1 MSELTLDAIR
11 DCMEGAVP
19 ATIATS
25 SPAGEPNVAYLSQ
38 VEYVDTHTLA
48 LSFQFF
54 NQTRRNVL
62 ANPVAR
68 LVATHP
74 RTGARYR
81 LEVRYQRTETA
92 GPLFERMKAKLAGI
106 ASHTGMSGIFRLQ
119 GADIYAVEEI
129 EPIEC
134 PILPAP
140 GPRRN
145 LLSAV
150 RVSAQRLAGACDIE
164 ALLECALDC
173 LRSQFDIH
181 HALVLINDERNA
193 RLYTIAS
200 MGYEDSGVG
209 SEIPLGHGVVGV
221 AARERAAIRIGHATA
236 EYAYGRAMREAAA
249 AAGLALETEIPLPGL
264 PQSRS
269 QMAVPIEAFGRLIG
283 ALFVDSDQDLRFCYD
298 DEDALVAF
306 AGQLGTGMHVL
317 QAEEPEEIGPRANAA
332 TAAPGAT
339 DGSSP
344 GAAEA
349 SSPRA
354 PHGGSGPGPDPSP
367 LQVRHF
373 AENDSVFL
381 GEEYLIKG
389 VAGAIFWSLAQ
400 DYVNAGRTCFSNR
413 ELRLDPRIR
422 LPELSD
428 NLEARLI
435 LLQKRLEE
443 RAAGVRLEKA
453 GRGRFR
459 LAVARPIQL
468 TSVPAAR

>member
-1 MSELTLDAIR
+1 MSDLTLDAIR

-19 ATIATS
+19 GTIATS
-25 SPAGEPNVAYLSQ
+25 SAEGEPNVAYLSQ
-38 VEYVDTHTLA
+38 IEYVDTATLA

-81 LEVRYQRTETA
+81 LTLRYQRTETTGA
-92 GPLFERMKAKLAGI
+92 LFERMKAKLAGI

-119 GADIYAVEEI
+119 GSDLYAVEEI
-129 EPIEC
+129 EQIHAPV
-134 PILPAP
+134 LPAS

-173 LRSQFDIH
+173 LRTQFDIH
-181 HALVLINDERNA
+181 HALVLINDAANA
-193 RLYTIAS
+193 RLYTVAS
-200 MGYEDSGVG
+200 MGYDDSGVG
-209 SEIPLGHGVVGV
+209 SEIPWGHGVVGV

-236 EYAYGRAMREAAA
+236 EYAYGRAMRESAA

-264 PQSRS
+264 AQSRS

-283 ALFVDSDQDLRFCYD
+283 VLFVDSDRDLRFCYD
-298 DEDALVAF
+298 DEDALVAL
-306 AGQLGTGMHVL
+306 AGQLGTAMHVL
-317 QAEEPEEIGPRANAA
+317 QGVEEEGVTPDAASAAMVGGPI
-332 TAAPGAT
+332 T
-339 DGSSP
+339 SP
-344 GAAEA
+344 A
-349 SSPRA
+349 
-354 PHGGSGPGPDPSP
+354 P

-389 VAGAIFWSLAQ
+389 VAGAIFWTLAQ
-400 DYVNAGRTCFSNR
+400 DYVNAGRTSFSNR

-435 LLQKRLEE
+435 LLQKRLDE
-443 RAAGVRLEKA
+443 RSAGVRLEKA

-459 LAVARPIQL
+459 LAVARTLQL
-468 TSVPAAR
+468 ANVPAQR

>member
-1 MSELTLDAIR
+1 MSALTLDAIR
-11 DCMEGAVP
+11 DCLEGAVP
-19 ATIATS
+19 ATLATS
-25 SPAGEPNVAYLSQ
+25 SATGEPNVAYLSQ
-38 VEYVDTHTLA
+38 VEYVDPATVA

-68 LVATHP
+68 LIVTHP
-74 RTGARYR
+74 LTGARYR
-81 LEVRYQRTETA
+81 LRVRYQRTETA

-106 ASHTGMSGIFRLQ
+106 ASHTGMSGVFRLQ
-119 GADIYAVEEI
+119 GSDVYAVEEI
-129 EPIEC
+129 ERIPGEV
-134 PILPAP
+134 LQAP

-150 RVSAQRLAGACDIE
+150 RVSAQRLAGACEVD

-173 LRSQFDIH
+173 LRNQFDVR
-181 HALVLINDERNA
+181 HALVLMHDAKNA
-193 RLYTIAS
+193 RLYTVAS
-200 MGYEDSGVG
+200 MGYDDSGVG

-221 AARERAAIRIGHATA
+221 AARERAPIRIGHATV
-236 EYAYGRAMREAAA
+236 EYAYGRAMREAAQS
-249 AAGLALETEIPLPGL
+249 AGLALETEIPLPGL
-264 PQSRS
+264 AQSRS
-269 QMAVPIEAFGRLIG
+269 QLAVPIEAFGRLIG
-283 ALFVDSDQDLRFCYD
+283 VLFADSDTDMRFCYD
-298 DEDALVAF
+298 DEDALVAL
-306 AGQLGTGMHVL
+306 AGQLGTAIHVL
-317 QAEEPEEIGPRANAA
+317 QHEAEGDAELAV
-332 TAAPGAT
+332 
-339 DGSSP
+339 P

-349 SSPRA
+349 AQPGARSPISA
-354 PHGGSGPGPDPSP
+354 EAP

-389 VAGAIFWSLAQ
+389 VAGAIFWTLAQ
-400 DYVNAGRTCFSNR
+400 DYVNAGRTVFSNR

-443 RAAGVRLEKA
+443 RSAGVRLEKA
-453 GRGRFR
+453 GRGRIR
-459 LAVARPIQL
+459 LAVARALRLASIP
-468 TSVPAAR
+468 SGR

>member
-1 MSELTLDAIR
+1 MSALTLDAIR

-25 SPAGEPNVAYLSQ
+25 SADGEPNVAYLSQ
-38 VEYVDTHTLA
+38 MEYLDSTTLA

-62 ANPVAR
+62 ANPVAH

-74 RTGARYR
+74 LTGARYR
-81 LEVRYQRTETA
+81 LRIRYRRTETS

-119 GADIYAVEEI
+119 GSDVYAVEEI
-129 EPIEC
+129 EPIDG
-134 PILPAP
+134 PVLAVP

-150 RVSAQRLAGACDIE
+150 RVSTQRLSTVCDID
-164 ALLECALDC
+164 ALLECTLDC
-173 LRSQFDIH
+173 LRTQFDIH
-181 HALVLINDERNA
+181 HALVLMLDQANQ
-193 RLYTIAS
+193 RLYTVAS
-200 MGYEDSGVG
+200 MGYPDSGVG

-221 AARERAAIRIGHATA
+221 AARERCAIRIGHTTS

-264 PQSRS
+264 AQSRS
-269 QMAVPIEAFGRLIG
+269 QLAVPIEAFGRLIG
-283 ALFVDSDQDLRFCYD
+283 VLFCDSDRDVRFCYD
-298 DEDALVAF
+298 DEDALVAL
-306 AGQLGTGMHVL
+306 AGQLGTAIHVL
-317 QAEEPEEIGPRANAA
+317 QQAEDEP
-332 TAAPGAT
+332 AAP
-339 DGSSP
+339 S
-344 GAAEA
+344 AAPTA
-349 SSPRA
+349 V
-354 PHGGSGPGPDPSP
+354 GQGPGSPTP

-389 VAGAIFWSLAQ
+389 VAGAIFWTLAQ
-400 DYVNAGRTCFSNR
+400 DYVNAGRTLFSNR

-443 RAAGVRLEKA
+443 RSAGVRLEKA

-459 LAVARPIQL
+459 FAVARDLHLASI
-468 TSVPAAR
+468 PAGR

>member
-19 ATIATS
+19 ATLATS
-25 SPAGEPNVAYLSQ
+25 SAAGEPNVAYLSQ
-38 VEYVDTHTLA
+38 VEYVDPATLA

-68 LVATHP
+68 LIVTHP
-74 RTGARYR
+74 LTGARYR
-81 LEVRYQRTETA
+81 LRVRYRRTETT

-106 ASHTGMSGIFRLQ
+106 ASHTGMGGIFRLQ
-119 GADIYAVEEI
+119 GSDVYAVEEI
-129 EPIEC
+129 ERIPGEV
-134 PILPAP
+134 LLAP

-150 RVSAQRLAGACDIE
+150 RVSAQRLASACEID

-173 LRSQFDIH
+173 LRTQFDVH
-181 HALVLINDERNA
+181 HALVLIHDAKNA
-193 RLYTIAS
+193 RLYTVAS
-200 MGYEDSGVG
+200 MGYDDSGVG

-221 AARERAAIRIGHATA
+221 AARERAAIRIGHATS
-236 EYAYGRAMREAAA
+236 EYAYGRAMREAAE

-264 PQSRS
+264 AQSRS
-269 QMAVPIEAFGRLIG
+269 QLAVPIEAFGRLIG
-283 ALFVDSDQDLRFCYD
+283 VLFADSDRDMRFGYD

-306 AGQLGTGMHVL
+306 AGQLGTSIHVL
-317 QAEEPEEIGPRANAA
+317 QHEAEGAGEP
-332 TAAPGAT
+332 AAPGPADAGGARDPISAAT
-339 DGSSP
+339 
-344 GAAEA
+344 
-349 SSPRA
+349 
-354 PHGGSGPGPDPSP
+354 P
-367 LQVRHF
+367 LLVRHF

-381 GEEYLIKG
+381 GEDYLIKG
-389 VAGAIFWSLAQ
+389 VAGAIFWTLAQ
-400 DYVNAGRTCFSNR
+400 DYVNAGRTLFSNR

-443 RAAGVRLEKA
+443 RSAGVRLEKA

-459 LAVARPIQL
+459 LAVARAL
-468 TSVPAAR
+468 KLASTPAAR

>member
-1 MSELTLDAIR
+1 MTQLTLDAIR

-19 ATIATS
+19 ATIATA

-38 VEYVDTHTLA
+38 VEYVDTDTLA

-62 ANPVAR
+62 ANPVAQ
-68 LVATHP
+68 LIVTHP

-81 LEVRYQRTETA
+81 LRVRYQRTETA
-92 GPLFERMKAKLAGI
+92 GALFERMKAKLAGI
-106 ASHTGMSGIFRLQ
+106 ASHTGMTGVFRLQ
-119 GADIYAVEEI
+119 GSDVYAVEEI
-129 EPIEC
+129 EPIPGET
-134 PILPAP
+134 LPAQ

-150 RVSAQRLAGACDIE
+150 RVSAQRLASACEIDV
-164 ALLECALDC
+164 LLEYALDC
-173 LRSQFDIH
+173 LRTQFDIH
-181 HALVLINDERNA
+181 HALVLMHDAANA
-193 RLYTIAS
+193 RLYTVAS

-249 AAGLALETEIPLPGL
+249 SAGLALETEIPLPGL
-264 PQSRS
+264 AQSRS
-269 QMAVPIEAFGRLIG
+269 QLAVPIEAFGRLIG
-283 ALFVDSDQDLRFCYD
+283 VLFADSDRDMRFCYD
-298 DEDALVAF
+298 DEDALVAL
-306 AGQLGTGMHVL
+306 AGQLGTAIHVL
-317 QAEEPEEIGPRANAA
+317 QAESEAEPE
-332 TAAPGAT
+332 APNVSGAERHRDT
-339 DGSSP
+339 VSTV
-344 GAAEA
+344 A
-349 SSPRA
+349 
-354 PHGGSGPGPDPSP
+354 P

-400 DYVNAGRTCFSNR
+400 DYVNAGRTLFSNR

-435 LLQKRLEE
+435 LLQKRLDE
-443 RAAGVRLEKA
+443 RSAGVRLEKA

-459 LAVARPIQL
+459 LAVARTLQL
-468 TSVPAAR
+468 ANVPAAGR

>member
-1 MSELTLDAIR
+1 MPLNGANAELTLDAIR

-38 VEYVDTHTLA
+38 IEYVDSASIA

-62 ANPVAR
+62 ANPVAH

-81 LEVRYQRTETA
+81 LRIRYQRTETS

-106 ASHTGMSGIFRLQ
+106 ASHTGMGGIFRLQ
-119 GADIYAVEEI
+119 GSDVYAVEDI
-129 EPIEC
+129 EPIDC
-134 PILPAP
+134 PVLAAP

-150 RVSAQRLAGACDIE
+150 RVSAQRLGTVCDID
-164 ALLECALDC
+164 ALLDCALDC
-173 LRSQFDIH
+173 LRSEFDIH
-181 HALVLINDERNA
+181 HALVLMLDRPNA
-193 RLYTIAS
+193 RLYTVAS
-200 MGYEDSGVG
+200 MGYPDSGVG

-221 AARERAAIRIGHATA
+221 AARERCAIRIGHATS
-236 EYAYGRAMREAAA
+236 EYAYGRAMRETAA

-264 PQSRS
+264 AKSRS
-269 QMAVPIEAFGRLIG
+269 QIAVPIEAFGRLIG
-283 ALFVDSDQDLRFCYD
+283 VLFADSDRDLRFCYD
-298 DEDALVAF
+298 DEDALVAL
-306 AGQLGTGMHVL
+306 AGQLGTAIHVL
-317 QAEEPEEIGPRANAA
+317 QQAEPEGDARPVAA
-332 TAAPGAT
+332 DPAPAP
-339 DGSSP
+339 SSTS
-344 GAAEA
+344 A
-349 SSPRA
+349 
-354 PHGGSGPGPDPSP
+354 

-389 VAGAIFWSLAQ
+389 VAGAIFWTLAQ
-400 DYVNAGRTCFSNR
+400 DYVNAGRTLFSNR

-435 LLQKRLEE
+435 LLQKRLDE
-443 RAAGVRLEKA
+443 RSAGVRLEKA

-459 LAVARPIQL
+459 LAVARDLQL
-468 TSVPAAR
+468 ANIPAGR

>member
-1 MSELTLDAIR
+1 MSSLTLDGIR

-19 ATIATS
+19 ATIATA

-38 VEYVDTHTLA
+38 VEYVDTDTLA

-68 LVATHP
+68 LIVTHP

-81 LEVRYQRTETA
+81 LRVRYQRTETG

-106 ASHTGMSGIFRLQ
+106 ASHTGMTGVFRLQ
-119 GADIYAVEEI
+119 GSDVYAVEEI
-129 EPIEC
+129 EPI
-134 PILPAP
+134 PGVALPAE

-150 RVSAQRLAGACDIE
+150 RVSAQRLATACEIDV
-164 ALLECALDC
+164 LLDCTLDC
-173 LRSQFDIH
+173 LRAQFDIH
-181 HALVLINDERNA
+181 HALVLMHDAANA
-193 RLYTIAS
+193 RLYTVAS
-200 MGYEDSGVG
+200 MGYDHSGVG

-236 EYAYGRAMREAAA
+236 EYAYGRAMRDAAA

-264 PQSRS
+264 AQSRS
-269 QMAVPIEAFGRLIG
+269 QLAVPIEAFGRLIG
-283 ALFVDSDQDLRFCYD
+283 VLFVDSDRDLRFCYD
-298 DEDALVAF
+298 DEDALVAL
-306 AGQLGTGMHVL
+306 AGQLGTTIHVL
-317 QAEEPEEIGPRANAA
+317 QRAEADEDEPGPRPSAA
-332 TAAPGAT
+332 
-339 DGSSP
+339 
-344 GAAEA
+344 GAAA
-349 SSPRA
+349 GVTSP
-354 PHGGSGPGPDPSP
+354 PSAAP

-389 VAGAIFWSLAQ
+389 VAGAIFWTLAQ
-400 DYVNAGRTCFSNR
+400 DYVNAGRTLFSNR

-435 LLQKRLEE
+435 LLQKRLDE
-443 RAAGVRLEKA
+443 RSAGVRLEKA

-459 LAVARPIQL
+459 FAVARALQL
-468 TSVPAAR
+468 ANVPAAR

>member
-1 MSELTLDAIR
+1 MNDLSLDAIR

-38 VEYVDTHTLA
+38 IEYVDCATLA

-81 LEVRYQRTETA
+81 LRIRYQRTETS

-106 ASHTGMSGIFRLQ
+106 ASHTGMGGIFRLQ
-119 GADIYAVEEI
+119 GADVYAVDAI
-129 EPIEC
+129 EPIEG
-134 PILPAP
+134 PVLAAP

-145 LLSAV
+145 LLAAI
-150 RVSAQRLAGACDIE
+150 RASAQRLSGACDID

-173 LRSQFDIH
+173 LRTEFGIH
-181 HALVLINDERNA
+181 HAIVLMHDAANA
-193 RLYTIAS
+193 RLYTVAS
-200 MGYEDSGVG
+200 MGYEHSGVG

-221 AARERAAIRIGHATA
+221 AARERSAIRIGHATT
-236 EYAYGRAMREAAA
+236 EYAYGRAMRDAAA
-249 AAGLALETEIPLPGL
+249 AAGLGLETEIPLPGL
-264 PQSRS
+264 AQSRS
-269 QMAVPIEAFGRLIG
+269 QLAVPIEAFGRLIG
-283 ALFVDSDQDLRFCYD
+283 VLFVDSDHDMRFCYD
-298 DEDALVAF
+298 DEDALVAL
-306 AGQLGTGMHVL
+306 AGLLGTAIHVL
-317 QAEEPEEIGPRANAA
+317 QDAEPDGEEGVAPTVAA
-332 TAAPGAT
+332 RTPAPAAP
-339 DGSSP
+339 
-344 GAAEA
+344 
-349 SSPRA
+349 
-354 PHGGSGPGPDPSP
+354 P

-389 VAGAIFWSLAQ
+389 VAGAIFWTLAQ
-400 DYVNAGRTCFSNR
+400 DYVNAGRTLFSNR

-443 RAAGVRLEKA
+443 RSAGVRLEKA

-459 LAVARPIQL
+459 LAVARALQL
-468 TSVPAAR
+468 ASIPAGR

>member
-1 MSELTLDAIR
+1 MLTLDAIR

-19 ATIATS
+19 ATIATA

-38 VEYVDTHTLA
+38 VEYVDTDTLA

-68 LVATHP
+68 LIVTHP

-81 LEVRYQRTETA
+81 MRVRYRSTETS

-106 ASHTGMSGIFRLQ
+106 ASHTGMGGIFRLQ
-119 GADIYAVEEI
+119 GSDVYAVEAI
-129 EPIEC
+129 EPVPGET
-134 PILPAP
+134 LPAP
-140 GPRRN
+140 GPPRN

-150 RVSAQRLAGACDIE
+150 RVSAQRLAGACEID
-164 ALLECALDC
+164 ALLDCALDC
-173 LRSQFDIH
+173 LRTQFDIH
-181 HALVLINDERNA
+181 HALVLMHDAANA
-193 RLYTIAS
+193 RLYTVAS
-200 MGYEDSGVG
+200 MGYDDSGVG

-221 AARERAAIRIGHATA
+221 AARERAAIRIGHATS
-236 EYAYGRAMREAAA
+236 EYTYGRAMREAAA

-264 PQSRS
+264 AESRS
-269 QMAVPIEAFGRLIG
+269 QLAVPIEAFGRLVG
-283 ALFVDSDQDLRFCYD
+283 VLFVDSDRDSRFGYD
-298 DEDALVAF
+298 DEDALVAL
-306 AGQLGTGMHVL
+306 AGQLGTAIHVL
-317 QAEEPEEIGPRANAA
+317 QQAEGEADPE
-332 TAAPGAT
+332 GA
-339 DGSSP
+339 
-344 GAAEA
+344 GAA
-349 SSPRA
+349 
-354 PHGGSGPGPDPSP
+354 GGETRRDSAAAASP

-381 GEEYLIKG
+381 GDEYLIKG
-389 VAGAIFWSLAQ
+389 VAGAIFWTLAQ
-400 DYVNAGRTCFSNR
+400 DYVNAGRTLFSNR

-453 GRGRFR
+453 GRGRIR
-459 LAVARPIQL
+459 LAVARALQL
-468 TSVPAAR
+468 ASTPAAR

>member
-1 MSELTLDAIR
+1 MTEPTLDAIR
-11 DCMEGAVP
+11 DCMDGAVP

-25 SPAGEPNVAYLSQ
+25 SLEGEPNVAYLSQ
-38 VEYVDTHTLA
+38 VEYVDSATLA

-62 ANPVAR
+62 ANPVAH
-68 LVATHP
+68 LVVTHP
-74 RTGARYR
+74 QSGARYR
-81 LEVRYQRTETA
+81 LRIRYRGTETA

-106 ASHTGMSGIFRLQ
+106 ASHTGMGGIFRLQ
-119 GADIYAVEEI
+119 GSDLYAVEKI

-134 PILPAP
+134 PVLPLP

-150 RVSAQRLAGACDIE
+150 RVSAQRITAACDIDG
-164 ALLECALDC
+164 LLECALDC
-173 LRSQFDIH
+173 LRNQFDIR
-181 HALVLINDERNA
+181 HAIVLIHDAASA
-193 RLYTIAS
+193 RLYTVAS
-200 MGYEDSGVG
+200 MGYEHSGVG

-221 AARERAAIRIGHATA
+221 AARERSPIRIGHATT
-236 EYAYGRAMREAAA
+236 EYAYGRAMREAAVS
-249 AAGLALETEIPLPGL
+249 AGLALETEIPLPGL

-283 ALFVDSDQDLRFCYD
+283 VLFVDSDRDMRFNYD
-298 DEDALVAF
+298 DEDALVAL
-306 AGQLGTGMHVL
+306 AGQLGTAIHVL
-317 QAEEPEEIGPRANAA
+317 QQAERDGEAE
-332 TAAPGAT
+332 TAA
-339 DGSSP
+339 
-344 GAAEA
+344 AADAAQARVAA
-349 SSPRA
+349 S
-354 PHGGSGPGPDPSP
+354 PSP

-389 VAGAIFWSLAQ
+389 VAGAIFWRLAQ
-400 DYVNAGRTCFSNR
+400 EYVSSGRTLFSNR

-422 LPELSD
+422 LPEISD

-435 LLQKRLEE
+435 LLQKRLVE
-443 RAAGVRLEKA
+443 RAAGVTLEKA

-459 LAVARPIQL
+459 FAVSRALQLAD
-468 TSVPAAR
+468 VPAGR